1 MTAAPSLRHALI
13 AKAAEQAVVEKE
25 GGPKQAQETEAVR
38 GVVAALMH
46 ELECILHEYL
56 SFNWDRVDEIY
67 EANKHLLRE
76 EGLVCAWKSLA
87 SLAVRG
93 PFAVLAAL
101 AVLVESVLK
110 VEPNCRVCQ
119 ARRHWLGRLP
129 APGITTQAPPVAITT

>member
-1 MTAAPSLRHALI
+1 MPFASANELNCLLARLTSQVGSAAASLRHAMI
-13 AKAAEQAVVEKE
+13 ARAAEQVVGEK
-25 GGPKQAQETEAVR
+25 GGDRPKQETEAVR

-87 SLAVRG
+87 SLAVR
-93 PFAVLAAL
+93 V
-101 AVLVESVLK
+101 S
-110 VEPNCRVCQ
+110 
-119 ARRHWLGRLP
+119 
-129 APGITTQAPPVAITT
+129 